1 VRLATRGATVAATS
15 LALLGASPSVSETR
29 GTAPGCGGPARV
41 VAVSRTRRPR
51 IAEQPLTRGAAI
63 AVGAQIRVPSGG
75 WLRLFR
81 RGATLRIGAG
91 ALRLDCAATR
101 IIAGRISLVAA
112 RSDPTRAVLVTPQA
126 VFTATV
132 EETHADVAVGQRTRI
147 WVRAGAGRVSSAA
160 GAGRLET
167 HAGDVAV
174 VSPGEWPRLDTWP
187 FADSGAQRR
196 ALKADHLPAF
206 WADGA
211 PCSVGCRPAGA
222 RAGWPLRP
230 FHRQH
235 PLRAGLNERRP
246 ANMHEGVDI
255 QAQDGTPV
263 YAIQPG
269 TARIVAPGTPDERV
283 QVGSYLYW
291 HVHHRVRPGQ
301 FVSAY
306 HTVVGTII
314 NGAGHLHLSELSGE
328 RFLNPLRPG
337 GRVLAPWT
345 DTQPP
350 IIGAPTEHAGGRVT
364 VEVFDPQSFRA
375 LIKYR
380 TPVLA
385 PAALAYRARDAG
397 GHDVTGLRFALRGSQ
412 HLPDAARWV
421 VYAAGAYPP
430 GWTCFDI
437 RRVCIPRW
445 EYRLAGGLAAPLP
458 PNARTLSIYAWDW
471 AGNTSVRDVVLRQ
484 PAGLTRR

>member
-1 VRLATRGATVAATS
+1 MKLATRGATVAATS
-15 LALLGASPSVSETR
+15 LVLVGVAPSVAQT
-29 GTAPGCGGPARV
+29 GVQAPGCGGPATV
-41 VAVSRTRRPR
+41 LAASRTRRPR
-51 IAEQPLTRGAAI
+51 IAAQPLIPGARV
-63 AVGAQIRVPSGG
+63 AVGAEVRVPSGG
-75 WLRLFR
+75 WLRLSR
-81 RGATLRIGAG
+81 RGASLRLGAG
-91 ALRLDCAATR
+91 ALRLECRATR
-101 IIAGRISLVAA
+101 IVAGRMSVIAA
-112 RSDPTRAVLVTPQA
+112 PSDPTRAVLATPQA

-132 EETHADVAVGQRTRI
+132 EGSRADVAVGRRTRI
-147 WVRAGAGRVSSAA
+147 WVRSGAGRVVSAA
-160 GAGRLET
+160 GAGRLEMR
-167 HAGDVAV
+167 AGDAAV
-174 VSPGEWPRLDTWP
+174 VSPGERPRLDTWP

-196 ALKADHLPAF
+196 ARPADHLPAF

-222 RAGWPLRP
+222 RTGWPLRP

-263 YAIQPG
+263 YALQPG
-269 TARIVAPGTPDERV
+269 TARIVAAGTPDERV
-283 QVGSYLYW
+283 QVGNYLYW
-291 HVHHRVRPGQ
+291 HIHHRVRAGQ

-306 HTVVGTII
+306 QTVVGTII
-314 NGAGHLHLSELSGE
+314 NGSGHLHLSELSGE

-345 DTQPP
+345 DTQAP
-350 IIGAPTEHAGGRVT
+350 IIGAPTEQPDGRMT

-421 VYAAGAYPP
+421 VYAPDAYPP
-430 GWTCFDI
+430 GWTCFDT
-437 RRVCIPRW
+437 RLVCIPRW
-445 EYRLAGGLAAPLP
+445 DYRLAGGSAPPLP
-458 PNARTLSIYAWDW
+458 PSARQISIYAWDW
-471 AGNTSVRDVVLRQ
+471 AGNTSVRDVRLR
-484 PAGLTRR
+484 

>member
-1 VRLATRGATVAATS
+1 MKLATRGATVAATS
-15 LALLGASPSVSETR
+15 LALLGAAPSGSETR
-29 GTAPGCGGPARV
+29 EQAPGCGGPARV

-51 IAEQPLTRGAAI
+51 IAEQPLSRGATIAI
-63 AVGAQIRVPSGG
+63 GAQIRVPSGG
-75 WLRLFR
+75 WLRLAR
-81 RGATLRIGAG
+81 RGASLRFGGG

-101 IIAGRISLVAA
+101 IIAGRMSLVAA
-112 RSDPTRAVLVTPQA
+112 RSDPARAVLTTPEA
-126 VFTATV
+126 IFTATV
-132 EETHADVAVGQRTRI
+132 EESHADVAVGRRTRI
-147 WVRAGAGRVSSAA
+147 WVRSGGGRVSSSA
-160 GAGRLET
+160 GGAPLDTR
-167 HAGDVAV
+167 AGDAAV
-174 VSPGEWPRLDTWP
+174 VSPGELPRLDTWP
-187 FADSGAQRR
+187 FADSGDQRAGR
-196 ALKADHLPAF
+196 PADRLPAF

-235 PLRAGLNERRP
+235 ALRAGLNELRP
-246 ANMHEGVDI
+246 ANMHKGVDI

-269 TARIVAPGTPDERV
+269 TARIVAAGTPDERV
-283 QVGSYLYW
+283 QVGNYLYW

-306 HTVVGTII
+306 HTVVGAII

-345 DTQPP
+345 DTLAP
-350 IIGAPTEHAGGRVT
+350 IIGAPTEQSGGRVS

-397 GHDVTGLRFALRGSQ
+397 GHDVSGLRFALRGSQ

-430 GWTCFDI
+430 GWTCFDT
-437 RRVCIPRW
+437 RLVCIPRW
-445 EYRLAGGLAAPLP
+445 EYRLAGGLAPPLP
-458 PNARTLSIYAWDW
+458 PSARQLSIYAWDW
-471 AGNTSVRDVVLRQ
+471 AGNTSVRDVQLQ
-484 PAGLTRR
+484 

>member
-1 VRLATRGATVAATS
+1 MKLATRGATVAATS
-15 LALLGASPSVSETR
+15 LVLIGVAPSVAHARAQAS
-29 GTAPGCGGPARV
+29 GCGGPVRV
-41 VAVSRTRRPR
+41 LAASRTRRPR
-51 IAEQPLTRGAAI
+51 IAGQPLLRGARV
-63 AVGAQIRVPSGG
+63 AVGAEIRVPSGG
-75 WLRLFR
+75 WLRLSR
-81 RGATLRIGAG
+81 RGASLRLGAG
-91 ALRLDCAATR
+91 AIRLECAATR
-101 IIAGRISLVAA
+101 IIAGRMSVVAA
-112 RSDPTRAVLVTPQA
+112 PSDPTRAVLATPQA

-132 EETHADVAVGQRTRI
+132 AHSRADVAVGRRTRI
-147 WVRAGAGRVSSAA
+147 WVRSGSGRVVSAT

-167 HAGDVAV
+167 HAGDAAV
-174 VSPGEWPRLDTWP
+174 VSPGERPRLDTWP

-196 ALKADHLPAF
+196 ARPADHLPAF

-263 YAIQPG
+263 YALQPG
-269 TARIVAPGTPDERV
+269 TAHILAAGTPDERV
-283 QVGSYLYW
+283 QVGNYLYW
-291 HVHHRVRPGQ
+291 HIHHRVRAGQ
-301 FVSAY
+301 FVGAY
-306 HTVVGTII
+306 QTVVGTII
-314 NGAGHLHLSELSGE
+314 NGSGHLHLSEVSGA

-345 DTQPP
+345 DTQAP
-350 IIGAPTEHAGGRVT
+350 IIGAPTEQPGGRVT

-397 GHDVTGLRFALRGSQ
+397 GHDVTGLQFALRGSQ
-412 HLPDAARWV
+412 HLPDAARLV
-421 VYAAGAYPP
+421 VFAADAYPP
-430 GWTCFDI
+430 GWTCFDT
-437 RRVCIPRW
+437 RLVCIPRW
-445 EYRLAGGLAAPLP
+445 DYRLAGGSAPPLP
-458 PNARTLSIYAWDW
+458 PSARQLSIYAWDW
-471 AGNTSVRDVVLRQ
+471 AGNTSVRVLQLR
-484 PAGLTRR
+484 